1 MQLETLKDSEYSF
14 RIKSTNPNKPTV
26 TIDCQASNPKLDKE
40 WMDQLNK
47 IQDEQNTFLYQLV
60 NPQHN

>member
-26 TIDCQASNPKLDKE
+26 TVDCQAASQKHYDE
-40 WMDQLNK
+40 WMGNLNK
-47 IQDEQNTFLYQLV
+47 IQEQQFDFLNKLV
-60 NPQHN
+60 NPLHN